1 MHSIGLL
8 KLKYQNQD
16 SRVRSRYTMEEKQ
29 SRNIEEA
36 TERAKNRLPLEKL
49 RLISKYK
56 DLSAEDYEQLFKDAE
71 TIALLILK
79 ALFMKR

>member
-1 MHSIGLL
+1 
-8 KLKYQNQD
+8 
-16 SRVRSRYTMEEKQ
+16 MEEKQ